1 MAYELQVDPEYG
13 YGNAGP
19 CFVVAFSIDNVPF
32 KAAKLN
38 FLRGIA
44 IAIFVAAFD
53 LDEESDRSSKIC
65 EELDVKA
72 FAPKRPHASSANL
85 ASMDNNLSS
94 SYTESPS
101 LSLRKARM
109 SSKDELINV
118 VRSTSKPILNT
129 SLGGFIQEEITPSP
143 SNGLSSDNDG
153 YFIDLVGSLED
164 HHINDAIAS
173 TPDEVYQHGDKTTDT
188 VNPVDQQVV
197 AVSNSQL
204 SCPSPIVVPTW
215 DPASSFCFPIAQVPV
230 KYPIQDNLTFS
241 SFTQMKHIADG
252 SNANIYTARLKGERV
267 IIKIIKEKAE
277 KNPIALQEFDL
288 EFGTLARVDHP
299 NIIKVLGSGHVPRRF
314 IVLEHLAGGSLNS
327 MLQQHQQTTN
337 SRLAHRLF
345 HKPTFTY
352 EQLLRNAKSMAEALE
367 YLHSKCHPGATIIHR
382 DLKPDNVGFT
392 VDGKLKLF
400 DFGLVTTVKAR
411 SNPNDAYEMTGQTG
425 SLRYMAPEVVLRRP
439 YSEKVDVYSFA
450 IMLWQ
455 MARDRVPFKS
465 YDKEEFLKSV
475 VMANERPKLHKSWP
489 PGFSEL
495 LAQCWEADPALR
507 PCFGMIVKELNKL
520 LLAEIAPATPVG
532 RDRSSKS
539 KAAAI
544 GDARLSGSW
553 F

>member
-19 CFVVAFSIDNVPF
+19 CFVVGFSIDNVPF

-85 ASMDNNLSS
+85 ASMDNTTQHNTLST

-101 LSLRKARM
+101 LLLRKARM

-118 VRSTSKPILNT
+118 GRSTSKPILNT
-129 SLGGFIQEEITPSP
+129 SLGGFIPEEVTPSP

-153 YFIDLVGSLED
+153 YFIGLVGSLED
-164 HHINDAIAS
+164 HQIHEVIPSIS
-173 TPDEVYQHGDKTTDT
+173 DEANQHGDKAIDT

-197 AVSNSQL
+197 AASNSQL
-204 SCPSPIVVPTW
+204 ACPLPIAVPTW

-230 KYPIQDNLTFS
+230 KYPILDNLTFS
-241 SFTQMKHIADG
+241 SFTEMKHIADG
-252 SNANIYTARLKGERV
+252 SNANIYTAKLKGERV

-382 DLKPDNVGFT
+382 GESSYFVYDL
-392 VDGKLKLF
+392 
-400 DFGLVTTVKAR
+400 
-411 SNPNDAYEMTGQTG
+411 YHI
-425 SLRYMAPEVVLRRP
+425 VV
-439 YSEKVDVYSFA
+439 
-450 IMLWQ
+450 
-455 MARDRVPFKS
+455 
-465 YDKEEFLKSV
+465 
-475 VMANERPKLHKSWP
+475 
-489 PGFSEL
+489 
-495 LAQCWEADPALR
+495 
-507 PCFGMIVKELNKL
+507 
-520 LLAEIAPATPVG
+520 
-532 RDRSSKS
+532 
-539 KAAAI
+539 
-544 GDARLSGSW
+544 
-553 F
+553 